1 MVWKL
6 TFCLQE
12 VNFFLSMCVR
22 FSLLLFVVLGLWGC
36 RGEAKESKQEIRYV
50 KTAKVSAVDY
60 VDREFAGM
68 STADDATTLAF
79 KIAGQVAGVDVSKGQ
94 YVKKGEL
101 LAQLD
106 PRDVEL
112 QVAADKSQYVK
123 ALSQYERMNRLLE
136 HEAVSRQEVESA
148 EASYVQALS
157 VYENSKD
164 LLSQTKLR
172 APFSG
177 VVERTYVDTYERVQS
192 GQAILKLVS
201 PLSTTV
207 EFTISERSM
216 WVLADS
222 LTRYFVTFDTYPN
235 HRFSATLKSYAKTSS
250 DAYGFPVSLRLD
262 KDEVEPYRISP
273 GMTCQVTLRVG
284 GESAKVVAIPMTAVY
299 APASGGTYVWRV
311 RSDDTVER
319 VSVLLGDPFGRD
331 MVGVLSGLSAGE
343 RIVVAGVYHL
353 QEGEKVKIINR

>member
-1 MVWKL
+1 
-6 TFCLQE
+6 
-12 VNFFLSMCVR
+12 MCVR
-22 FSLLLFVVLGLWGC
+22 FFLLLFVGFGLLGC
-36 RGEAKESKQEIRYV
+36 RERGHESEPQLRYV

-101 LAQLD
+101 LARLD

-123 ALSQYERMNRLLE
+123 ALSQYERMKRLLE

-148 EASYVQALS
+148 EASYVQARS

-164 LLSQTKLR
+164 LLSQTNLR

-192 GQAILKLVS
+192 GQAILKLVN

-207 EFTISERSM
+207 EFTISEKSM
-216 WVLADS
+216 WVLADT
-222 LTRYFVTFDTYPN
+222 LTKYFVTFDNYPD
-235 HRFSATLKSYAKTSS
+235 HRFSASLKSYAKTSS
-250 DAYGFPVSLRLD
+250 DAYGFPVSLSLN
-262 KDEVEPYRISP
+262 KEQVVPYKISP
-273 GMTCQVTLRVG
+273 GMSCQVTLRIG
-284 GESAKVVAIPMTAVY
+284 EESANVVAIPMTAVY

-311 RSDDTVER
+311 KSDDTVER
-319 VSVLLGDPFGRD
+319 VRVLLGDPLGQD
-331 MVGVLSGLSAGE
+331 MVSVLSGLSAGE
-343 RIVVAGVYHL
+343 RVVVAGIYHL
-353 QEGEKVKIINR
+353 QESEKVRIINR